1 MTISTTMRSPQT
13 HRARKPTTVREGMA
27 ADAKKLMAQ
36 NVSPVA
42 LAAPEPQ
49 VELAAGAPEAEGVAV
64 VADALGTAGTRAK
77 SLPGVGPKQ
86 RPMPNL

>member
-42 LAAPEPQ
+42 LAAPEREA
-49 VELAAGAPEAEGVAV
+49 ELAAGAPEAEAV